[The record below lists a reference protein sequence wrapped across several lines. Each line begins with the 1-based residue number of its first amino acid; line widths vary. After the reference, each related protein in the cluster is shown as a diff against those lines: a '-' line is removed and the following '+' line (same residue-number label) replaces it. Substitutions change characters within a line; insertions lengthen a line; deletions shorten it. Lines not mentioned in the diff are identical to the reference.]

1 MHPNILKSPVPK
13 NVLENYKYVIDVIYN
28 PLNTKLLKDAA
39 AQGCR
44 VFSGADMFV
53 HQGAQQ
59 LRLWTKK
66 EPPVALMKKIVL
78 ERLTNLEQR

>member
-1 MHPNILKSPVPK
+1 MHPDILKSPVPK
-13 NVLENYKYVIDVIYN
+13 EVLKNYKYVMNVIYN

-53 HQGAQQ
+53 HQGAEQ

-66 EPPVALMKKIVL
+66 EPPVALMKKMVL
-78 ERLTNLEQR
+78 ERLTNLGER